1 MLRITYHSVCC
12 CFTVGRR
19 VGLFDGLSQCRSD
32 DSAHQESD
40 KNSTGPLQTLP
51 LLIPA
56 KHLAVISAMRS
67 SPPPDLGLPI
77 ASADDGPAADPNG
90 PPVLEPELDHT
101 ADGSSDSATAEAPE
115 TVADCAASLTVAP
128 PSASDNGV
136 IIIE

>member
-1 MLRITYHSVCC
+1 MLHITYHSMQC
-12 CFTVGRR
+12 CFTAGRR

-32 DSAHQESD
+32 DGAHQESLE
-40 KNSTGPLQTLP
+40 NSTGPSATFP

-56 KHLAVISAMRS
+56 KHLAVISAVRS

-77 ASADDGPAADPNG
+77 APDGNSPAADPNG
-90 PPVLEPELDHT
+90 PPVLEPELDHA
-101 ADGSSDSATAEAPE
+101 ADGISDSATAKVPE

-128 PSASDNGV
+128 PAASDNGV